1 MPENLKDYI
10 QINGYTGN
18 FNPSISSFHVLRS
31 KKLFLTILLCGLF
44 TTLFMLYDIHSTPYK
59 YKFVQHSVGISKES
73 YIDGVNKC
81 NVIKRAKPDNKF
93 IRTSNPRFVPGT
105 KTIILKNGK
114 ILNEK
119 GEFILGDIVLKN
131 GLIHDFGT
139 NLIDEEDAV
148 IIDVKKKYITPG
160 LVDMH
165 SHVGVGSMPSF
176 IASYDSNE
184 ITNPIRSYLRA
195 QDAINPSDLAI
206 RIIASGGITTS
217 LVLPGSSNLMGGEGF
232 AIKMRPVDTLSVDDM
247 GINANIDPE
256 KERAWRWLKM
266 ACGENP
272 KRNYGPIGRIP
283 STRMGEAWLFRK
295 LFAEAQE
302 LKQKQDDWCEAA
314 ETLSSEEQ
322 LNSYFPEELQL
333 ESLVA
338 LLRGDAKLNVHCYE
352 THDIEAMIRHSLEF
366 NFNITAF
373 HHALD
378 AYRITEII
386 KNRVKN
392 NITIATFSDY
402 WGYKKEAFQAS
413 TKSPKILADAH
424 IPVALKSDHPVTNAQ
439 TLMYEASKANYYGLD
454 EHLSLAAVTSV
465 PAKALGLD
473 HRIGKISKG
482 YDADVVVW
490 DSHPLTLGATPL
502 EVYIDGI
509 PQFNTSSSILENE
522 ISKQIPSNNINTS
535 IPKSNFTRKP
545 IKSRLTSSLVLK
557 NIGKIYV
564 DKNNI
569 IDNTSST
576 QGDISVIVKD
586 GIVEC
591 IGINYTEPDQISS
604 YEVIDLNGGY
614 ILPGFVAVAP
624 SLGLS
629 EIIKE
634 SSTTD
639 GFVTPVSNPNNAEGL
654 IYAIDGLKL
663 GGKHLEAAYKGGVFT
678 AVTAPLSFQGV
689 FVGVSMAFETGASSV
704 LDYPEPIVK
713 EHVAL
718 HANVG
723 AEFKYSTIPT
733 VSGQIALIRK
743 TLIKNLWQDNIFGCA
758 ARGQIPFI
766 VQTHNKDEIAS
777 LIRLKIQVRKNGGN
791 LNLVILGGTEAH
803 MHAAELAKYKISVI
817 LIPPRPLPKWWNIR
831 HALTGALITNTT
843 GIGILYANKV
853 MVGIGV
859 QISGYERNL
868 IWDAGWAA
876 INSKGIISE
885 KDSLGFISWNL
896 EEILGLDRRDRK
908 LMKGNIA
915 NFVAYDGN
923 PFDMSTRVKVIA
935 GGGKNEI
942 LIDPQQD

>member
-1 MPENLKDYI
+1 
-10 QINGYTGN
+10 
-18 FNPSISSFHVLRS
+18 
-31 KKLFLTILLCGLF
+31 
-44 TTLFMLYDIHSTPYK
+44 MLYDIHSTPYK
-59 YKFVQHSVGISKES
+59 YKFAQHSIRISKES
-73 YIDGVNKC
+73 YRDGVNKC
-81 NVIKRAKPDNKF
+81 NVIKRVKPDNKF

-105 KTIILKNGK
+105 KTVILKNGK

-119 GEFILGDIVLKN
+119 GEFILGNIVLKN
-131 GLIHDFGT
+131 GLIHDVGT
-139 NLIDEEDAV
+139 NPIDEEDAV

-165 SHVGVGSMPSF
+165 SHVGVASMPFLIGS
-176 IASYDSNE
+176 IDGNE

-195 QDAINPSDLAI
+195 QDAINPSDPVI
-206 RIIASGGITTS
+206 RIIASGGVTTS

-232 AIKMRPVDTLSVDDM
+232 VIKMRPVDTLSVDDM

-256 KERAWRWLKM
+256 KERTWRWLKM

-272 KRNYGPIGRIP
+272 KGNYGPIGRIP

-295 LFAEAQE
+295 TFAEAQK
-302 LKQKQDDWCEAA
+302 LKRKQDDWCKAA
-314 ETLSSEEQ
+314 EKLSSDEQ

-352 THDIEAMIRHSLEF
+352 TYDIEAMIRHSLEF

-402 WGYKKEAFQAS
+402 WGSKKEAFQAS

-424 IPVALKSDHPVTNAQ
+424 IPVVLKSDHPVTNAQ
-439 TLMYEASKANYYGLD
+439 NLMYEASKANYYGLD

-509 PQFNTSSSILENE
+509 PQFNTSSSVLENE
-522 ISKQIPSNNINTS
+522 ISKQIPSNNINAS

-557 NIGKIYV
+557 NVGKVYV

-569 IDNTSST
+569 IDTTSST
-576 QGDISVIVKD
+576 QGEISVIVKD

-591 IGINYTEPDQISS
+591 IGINCIEPDHISS

-614 ILPGFVAVAP
+614 ILPGFVAFSP

-639 GFVTPVSNPNNAEGL
+639 GVANPVSNPDNAEGL

-678 AVTAPLSFQGV
+678 AVTAPLSSTSPLSSRGV
-689 FVGVSMAFETGASSV
+689 FVGVSMAFETGAI

-723 AEFKYSTIPT
+723 AEFKYNTIPT

-743 TLIKNLWQDNIFGCA
+743 TLIKNLWQDNIFGRA
-758 ARGQIPFI
+758 ARGQIPFVI
-766 VQTHNKDEIAS
+766 QTHNKDEIAS

-803 MHAAELAKYKISVI
+803 MHAAELARHNISVI
-817 LIPPRPLPKWWNIR
+817 IIRPRPLPMLWNIR
-831 HALTGALITNTT
+831 HALTGAPITNAT
-843 GIGILYANKV
+843 GIDILHANKV

-859 QISGYERNL
+859 QISGDERNL

-896 EEILGLDRRDRK
+896 EEILGLNRRDRR